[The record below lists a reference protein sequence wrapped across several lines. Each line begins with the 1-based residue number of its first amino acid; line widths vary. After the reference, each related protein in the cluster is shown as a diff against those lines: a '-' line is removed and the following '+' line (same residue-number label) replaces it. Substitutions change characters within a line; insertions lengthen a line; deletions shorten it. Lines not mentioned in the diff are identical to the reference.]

1 MDPTRVSEVSELL
14 FGRKCRLA
22 VAAWVLRHP
31 KGRFFQS
38 EAAGQIEHASQSNI
52 TDEFQRLAQLGM
64 LDIERPPDS
73 RRVYYVR
80 TTSALWD
87 TIGAALDA
95 IAAADTW

>member
-1 MDPTRVSEVSELL
+1 MDSTRISELL

-22 VAAWVLRHP
+22 VAAWVLQHP

-38 EAAGQIEHASQSNI
+38 EASGQIEHASQSNI
-52 TDEFQRLAQLGM
+52 TDEFNRLVELGM

-80 TTSALWD
+80 TNSPLW
-87 TIGAALDA
+87 DA
-95 IAAADTW
+95 IAAVLEAVDAALVDPGW

>member
-1 MDPTRVSEVSELL
+1 MDSTRISELL

-22 VAAWVLRHP
+22 VAAWVLQHP

-52 TDEFQRLAQLGM
+52 TEEFNRLVELGM
-64 LDIERPPDS
+64 LEIERPPDS

-80 TTSALWD
+80 TNSQLWE
-87 TIGAALDA
+87 A
-95 IAAADTW
+95 IAAVLEAVDAALSDPGW